1 MDNADMP
8 AMPQPIAANNHEVID
23 TTEYSS
29 ENGGLTKREHF
40 AALAM
45 QGILSNKCYE
55 PPRRIRIEGMAKD
68 AVMAA
73 DELLKQL
80 SNGE

>member
-1 MDNADMP
+1 MNMKDADMS
-8 AMPQPIAANNHEVID
+8 AYPIIGATLDGNE
-23 TTEYSS
+23 
-29 ENGGLTKREHF
+29 GLTKREHF

>member
-1 MDNADMP
+1 MKDADMP
-8 AMPQPIAANNHEVID
+8 AYPIIGATLDGNE
-23 TTEYSS
+23 
-29 ENGGLTKREHF
+29 GLTKREHF

-45 QGILSNKCYE
+45 QGILSNNCYE